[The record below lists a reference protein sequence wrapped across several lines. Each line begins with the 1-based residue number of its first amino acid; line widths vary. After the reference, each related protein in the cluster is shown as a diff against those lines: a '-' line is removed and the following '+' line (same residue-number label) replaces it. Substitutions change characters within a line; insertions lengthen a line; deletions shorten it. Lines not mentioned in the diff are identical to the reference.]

1 MLLKEKYI
9 IELIKIMSNVYIYYF
24 TLNKIISIISC
35 SIDKETVIVYVNI
48 SIQTRNNIRKL

>member
-24 TLNKIISIISC
+24 TLNKILSIISC

>member
-24 TLNKIISIISC
+24 TLNKIIRIISC
-35 SIDKETVIVYVNI
+35 SIDKETM
-48 SIQTRNNIRKL
+48 K